1 MPRLAALGGEL
12 MPRMLGERIMLRE
25 FEQNDLGEMR
35 KWITD
40 PDSTRYLSDTFV
52 VPQTWEQTAAFLDA
66 LLSGSKPG
74 VHLVIADIMTGDYL
88 GQCDLMNVTDY
99 SRKAELAIVLGPEHQ
114 GKGYGGEAIE
124 LLLELA
130 FCHLNLNR
138 VHLRVSS
145 QNARALA
152 CYERAGFAREGVL
165 RQDSFSGGEYRDT
178 VIMGILR
185 DEWLRTHKRPAT

>member
-52 VPQTWEQTAAFLDA
+52 VPQTWEQTAGFLDA

-130 FCHLNLNR
+130 NFPLNLNR

>member
-25 FEQNDLGEMR
+25 FEQNDIGEMR

-52 VPQTWEQTAAFLDA
+52 VPQTWEQTAGFLDA

-152 CYERAGFAREGVL
+152 CYERAGFTREGVL

>member
-52 VPQTWEQTAAFLDA
+52 VPQTWEQTAGFLDA

-74 VHLVIADIMTGDYL
+74 VNLVIADIMTGDYL

-114 GKGYGGEAIE
+114 GNGYGGEAIE

>member
-52 VPQTWEQTAAFLDA
+52 VPQTWEQTAGFLDA

-114 GKGYGGEAIE
+114 GNGYGGEAIE

>member
-1 MPRLAALGGEL
+1 M
-12 MPRMLGERIMLRE
+12 
-25 FEQNDLGEMR
+25 
-35 KWITD
+35 
-40 PDSTRYLSDTFV
+40 
-52 VPQTWEQTAAFLDA
+52 PQTWEQTAGFLDA

-74 VHLVIADIMTGDYL
+74 VHLVIADIMTVDYL

>member
-25 FEQNDLGEMR
+25 FEQNDLSEMR

-52 VPQTWEQTAAFLDA
+52 VPQTWEQTASFLDA

>member
-40 PDSTRYLSDTFV
+40 PDSTQYLSDTFV
-52 VPQTWEQTAAFLDA
+52 VPQTWEQTAGFLDS
-66 LLSGSKPG
+66 LLAGSKPG

-114 GKGYGGEAIE
+114 GKGYGGEAIA

-145 QNARALA
+145 QNARALI

>member
-52 VPQTWEQTAAFLDA
+52 VPQTWEQTAGFLDA

-88 GQCDLMNVTDY
+88 GQCELMNVTDY

>member
-52 VPQTWEQTAAFLDA
+52 VPQTWEQTAGFLDA
-66 LLSGSKPG
+66 LLSGGKPG

-145 QNARALA
+145 QNARALI

>member
-35 KWITD
+35 KWITN
-40 PDSTRYLSDTFV
+40 PDSTRYLSDTIV
-52 VPQTWEQTAAFLDA
+52 VPQTWEQTAGFLDS

-145 QNARALA
+145 QNARALI

>member
-52 VPQTWEQTAAFLDA
+52 VPQTWEQTAGFLDA

-145 QNARALA
+145 QNARALI

>member
-52 VPQTWEQTAAFLDA
+52 VPQTWEQTAGFLDA

-74 VHLVIADIMTGDYL
+74 VHLVISDIMTGDYL

>member
-52 VPQTWEQTAAFLDA
+52 VPQTWEQTAGFLDS

-145 QNARALA
+145 QNARALI

>member
-25 FEQNDLGEMR
+25 FEQNDLSEMR

-52 VPQTWEQTAAFLDA
+52 VPQTWEQTASFLDA

-130 FCHLNLNR
+130 VCHLNLNR

>member
-1 MPRLAALGGEL
+1 

-52 VPQTWEQTAAFLDA
+52 VPQTWEQTAGFLDS

-114 GKGYGGEAIE
+114 GKGYGGEAIA

-145 QNARALA
+145 QNARALI

>member
-1 MPRLAALGGEL
+1 
-12 MPRMLGERIMLRE
+12 MPRMLGKCVMLRE

-40 PDSTRYLSDTFV
+40 PDSTQYLSDTFV
-52 VPQTWEQTAAFLDA
+52 VPHTWEQTASFLDS
-66 LLSGSKPG
+66 LLSGKKPG
-74 VHLVIADIMTGDYL
+74 VHLVIANLMTGDYL
-88 GQCDLMNVTDY
+88 GQCDLMNMTDY

-130 FCHLNLNR
+130 FDHLNLNR
-138 VHLRVSS
+138 VYLRVHE

-152 CYERAGFAREGVL
+152 CYERAGFVREGVL
-165 RQDSFSGGEYRDT
+165 REDAFSRGEYHDII
-178 VIMGILR
+178 IMGILR
-185 DEWLRTHKRPAT
+185 ADWMRTHRRQTT

>member
-52 VPQTWEQTAAFLDA
+52 VPQTWEQTAGFLDS

-114 GKGYGGEAIE
+114 GNGYGGEAIE

>member
-35 KWITD
+35 TWITN
-40 PDSTRYLSDTFV
+40 PDSTRYLSDTVV
-52 VPQTWEQTAAFLDA
+52 VPQTWEQTAGFLDA

>member
-1 MPRLAALGGEL
+1 

-25 FEQNDLGEMR
+25 FEQNDLSEMR

-52 VPQTWEQTAAFLDA
+52 VPQTWEQTAGFLDA
-66 LLSGSKPG
+66 LLAGSKPG

-114 GKGYGGEAIE
+114 GKGYGGEAIA

-152 CYERAGFAREGVL
+152 CYERAGFAIEGVL

>member
-52 VPQTWEQTAAFLDA
+52 VTQTWEQTAGFLDA

-145 QNARALA
+145 QNARALI

>member
-52 VPQTWEQTAAFLDA
+52 VPQTWEQTAGFLDA